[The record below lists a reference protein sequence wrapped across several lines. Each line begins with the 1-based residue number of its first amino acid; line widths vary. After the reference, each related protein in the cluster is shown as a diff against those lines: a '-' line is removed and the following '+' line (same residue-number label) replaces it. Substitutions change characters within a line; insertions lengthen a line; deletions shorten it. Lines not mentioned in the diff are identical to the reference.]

1 MYKQKD
7 IKTFKIMV
15 KNLFEKVKTWCV
27 DKYTT
32 TKEKLVKLWNDY
44 KTGENDARSR
54 FNKTVIATIALGFGV
69 FSGNFLVEVIFF
81 LLVFCHMIDNLLK

>member
-1 MYKQKD
+1 
-7 IKTFKIMV
+7 MV
-15 KNLFEKVKTWCV
+15 KNMLVKIKDWCV
-27 DKYTT
+27 EKYTT

-54 FNKTVIATIALGFGV
+54 FNKTVLATIALGFGV
-69 FSGNFLVEVIFF
+69 FSGNFLIEIIFF